1 MISAID
7 FPTENDQNFNDDLK
21 FTEVKVSSGKL
32 LLYDKFP
39 SNLISQRKVY
49 VWLPDY
55 YSEKKKY
62 DVVYMHDGQMLFDE
76 RDRKSVV

>member
-7 FPTENDQNFNDDLK
+7 FSTENEQNFNDDLK

-39 SNLISQRKVY
+39 SNLISQRKV
-49 VWLPDY
+49 
-55 YSEKKKY
+55 
-62 DVVYMHDGQMLFDE
+62 
-76 RDRKSVV
+76 